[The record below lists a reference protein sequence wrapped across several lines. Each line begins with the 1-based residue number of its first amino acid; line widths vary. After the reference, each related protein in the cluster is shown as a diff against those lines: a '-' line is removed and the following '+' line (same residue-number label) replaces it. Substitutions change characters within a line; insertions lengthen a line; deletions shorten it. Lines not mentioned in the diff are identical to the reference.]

1 MADLLWSSGG
11 STSFSTPAN
20 WVNLATGVAYGSALA
35 SNDKFIFRAG
45 SSTVAPI
52 TGLNNTALT
61 GCTIIIEPGWDY
73 NIGEDGNP
81 LIISSAYIIHEGNA
95 TLYIQDGDGT
105 TSDIEIAQRSKI
117 GTAAKLYGNGWS
129 RVHCTMGTTVLAAT
143 AVVTTLEIG
152 YKNNPNSD
160 AVVSNLVGSTVVDV
174 MQNGGI
180 STFDAIEITDFYMSG
195 GVCNYSDSSYG
206 SKNVDDLFMS
216 GGILNYN
223 SNTALTRAFV
233 AGGTLDL
240 TKTAAPKTVSY
251 AAEYGTGRILYR
263 PGVDT
268 LTTYRLLGSKGKS

>member
-11 STSFSTPAN
+11 STSFSTAAN

-35 SNDKFIFRAG
+35 SSDRFFFRNG

-52 TGLNNTALT
+52 TGLNNTTLT
-61 GCTIIIEPGWDY
+61 GCTIVIEPGWNY

-81 LIISSAYIIHEGNA
+81 LIISNSYIIHEGDA

-105 TSDIEIAQRSKI
+105 TSDIEIAQRSKN
-117 GTAAKLYGNGWS
+117 GTAAKIYGGTWS

-160 AVVSNLVGSTVVDV
+160 AVVSNLAGATVVDV
-174 MQNGGI
+174 MQNGGV
-180 STFDAIEITDFYMSG
+180 STFDAIEITDFYMSSG
-195 GVCNYSDSSYG
+195 ICTYNDTSYG